1 MLVVV
6 VVIAIVFIYNRR
18 LYKTRSRL
26 AQEQL
31 TRLSAELDITL
42 DRLHVERN
50 NASAMKNRLETY
62 NEMKQQASI
71 IPEGENNDKWEM
83 AFRRRFIMVYPEF
96 LHNLRR
102 EIPNIGTRMELFCML
117 IALDQNTSQVSDVL
131 NVNANSV
138 KMMRYRARQRFN
150 LGPDDSLEERIK
162 ALL

>member
-1 MLVVV
+1 
-6 VVIAIVFIYNRR
+6 
-18 LYKTRSRL
+18 
-26 AQEQL
+26 
-31 TRLSAELDITL
+31 
-42 DRLHVERN
+42 
-50 NASAMKNRLETY
+50 MKNRLETY
-62 NEMKQQASI
+62 NEMKQHVSI

-138 KMMRYRARQRFN
+138 KMMRYRVRQRFN